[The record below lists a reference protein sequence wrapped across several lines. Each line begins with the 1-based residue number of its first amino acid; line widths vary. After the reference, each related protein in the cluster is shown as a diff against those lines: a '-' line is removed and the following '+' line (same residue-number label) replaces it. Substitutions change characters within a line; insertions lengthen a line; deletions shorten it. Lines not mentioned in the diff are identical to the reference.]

1 MCPLIVLKVY
11 TLFQMGYSTDFF
23 QNFQRLRALTL
34 MNSKDLPNLVD
45 TLIHLRYLHLNDY
58 FGELLGTIGNMC
70 NLQILKVT

>member
-11 TLFQMGYSTDFF
+11 TLFQMGYSIDFF

-34 MNSKDLPNLVD
+34 MNSKDLPDLVD
-45 TLIHLRYLHLNDY
+45 TLIHLRYLHPNDY
-58 FGELLGTIGNMC
+58 FGELLGTIGNTC